1 MPPRTHD
8 SQEYGCEL
16 HDGAELLKERL
27 WEAKS
32 YAEEERKMKS
42 LDGLMNTVLL
52 CVSSLKFPKYRD

>member
-8 SQEYGCEL
+8 SQEYVSEL
-16 HDGAELLKERL
+16 HDGAEMLRERL
-27 WEAKS
+27 REAKS

-52 CVSSLKFPKYRD
+52 CVSSSKIPKCRD